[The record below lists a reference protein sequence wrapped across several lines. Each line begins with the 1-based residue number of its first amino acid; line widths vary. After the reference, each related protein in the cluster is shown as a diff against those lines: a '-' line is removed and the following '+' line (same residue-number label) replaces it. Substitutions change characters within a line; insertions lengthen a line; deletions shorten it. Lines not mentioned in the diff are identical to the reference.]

1 LTTTLEWIILIKLEV
16 NKPMIAYSRGSQSL
30 AGAASLK
37 NRMPAMVG
45 AFRIHPDIA
54 QLAEQQIDN
63 LWAAGSTPVI
73 PMLFGNSLTRVTQA

>member
-1 LTTTLEWIILIKLEV
+1 
-16 NKPMIAYSRGSQSL
+16 MIAYSRGSQSL

-45 AFRIHPDIA
+45 TFRIHSDIA
-54 QLAEQQIDN
+54 QLAEQQTDN

-73 PMLFGNSLTRVTQA
+73 HALFDNSLNPSDPGLAPAALAR